1 VSDSYDEL
9 PYRSVPHP
17 DSHPTHLAVVGRLLG
32 LPAPDP
38 YRCRVLEL
46 GCAGGGNLIPIAWY
60 LPGTECVGVERSVR
74 QAQAG
79 NRLIESLGL
88 PNCRIQAADLQDV
101 GADLGRFDY
110 ILAHGVFSWVPDAVR
125 ARMLGL
131 CRELLARNGVAFLS
145 FNTLPGWRLRGALRE
160 MLLAHCGGV
169 TGVAARLERA
179 RELLRFLAAAQAEA
193 TDPAAVYVR
202 QEVGYLLGAHP
213 SYLYHEYLAE
223 TNEPLLFRDFAALAR
238 ANGLQYLADATL
250 ATMFPSTLGS
260 GAEEA
265 LAAVDDQL
273 DLEQAIDFVRLRN
286 FRRALLCHAEAA
298 VDREIAL
305 SDVQSLAF
313 YADLPAL
320 PPLVLDAEQAQD
332 LPLAGG
338 ARATIGHPLVKA
350 ALACLAERFPA
361 SVDFPAL
368 AADAAARV
376 AAAGAPALVDQAGA
390 LAAELFSLFAAG
402 GVRAEPVA
410 RDPRPGA
417 GSRSADRP
425 RLDRLGL
432 ALAAEGHLATPRHQ
446 AIDLDAFGVRCAG
459 LLDGSRDA
467 AAVGRALQL
476 AVAHGEVPGLA
487 GAPSS
492 TAAVQA
498 NVERLLGLF
507 RHHGVLAG

>member
-1 VSDSYDEL
+1 
-9 PYRSVPHP
+9 
-17 DSHPTHLAVVGRLLG
+17 
-32 LPAPDP
+32 
-38 YRCRVLEL
+38 
-46 GCAGGGNLIPIAWY
+46 
-60 LPGTECVGVERSVR
+60 
-74 QAQAG
+74 
-79 NRLIESLGL
+79 
-88 PNCRIQAADLQDV
+88 
-101 GADLGRFDY
+101 
-110 ILAHGVFSWVPDAVR
+110 
-125 ARMLGL
+125 
-131 CRELLARNGVAFLS
+131 
-145 FNTLPGWRLRGALRE
+145 
-160 MLLAHCGGV
+160 
-169 TGVAARLERA
+169 
-179 RELLRFLAAAQAEA
+179 
-193 TDPAAVYVR
+193 
-202 QEVGYLLGAHP
+202 
-213 SYLYHEYLAE
+213 
-223 TNEPLLFRDFAALAR
+223 
-238 ANGLQYLADATL
+238 
-250 ATMFPSTLGS
+250 
-260 GAEEA
+260 
-265 LAAVDDQL
+265 
-273 DLEQAIDFVRLRN
+273 
-286 FRRALLCHAEAA
+286 
-298 VDREIAL
+298 
-305 SDVQSLAF
+305 
-313 YADLPAL
+313 
-320 PPLVLDAEQAQD
+320 
-332 LPLAGG
+332 
-338 ARATIGHPLVKA
+338 VKA

>member
-1 VSDSYDEL
+1 MSDSYDEL

-60 LPGTECVGVERSVR
+60 LPDTECVGVERSVR
-74 QAQAG
+74 QAEAG
-79 NRLIESLGL
+79 SRLIDSLGL
-88 PNCRIQAADLQDV
+88 QNCRILAADLQDV

-131 CRELLARNGVAFLS
+131 CRELLAPNGVAFLS

-160 MLLAHCGGV
+160 MLMAHCGGV

-286 FRRALLCHAEAA
+286 FRRALLCHAEAV

-361 SVDFPAL
+361 SLDFPAL
-368 AADAAARV
+368 AAAAAARV
-376 AAAGAPALVDQAGA
+376 AAAGAPALADQAGA

-410 RDPRPGA
+410 RDPRPGS